1 MGCRNA
7 LYAWDVHMVRTA
19 KRNRGVPWKLRRD
32 HPHPGPMTPIPLGV
46 DFVADYEAANAVQ
59 LRREPSWA
67 AARDP
72 LYQQPARQ
80 AQRMAAVMAIWGSKE
95 AVWADIMHNTGRQR
109 FIPSYLRY
117 LQFR

>member
-1 MGCRNA
+1 MCSYQEGVECQQQ
-7 LYAWDVHMVRTA
+7 
-19 KRNRGVPWKLRRD
+19 RGRE
-32 HPHPGPMTPIPLGV
+32 LGHR
-46 DFVADYEAANAVQ
+46 AG
-59 LRREPSWA
+59 EPSWA
-67 AARDP
+67 AQRDP
-72 LYQQPARQ
+72 LYGQPLRQ